1 MTLDEIEIL
10 LPEIIKK
17 KKEQRLVNMIDYRVA
32 QHADRKGFEQA
43 TDRLRPQ
50 EDEGLDDVQRLARR
64 LGKKKG

>member
-32 QHADRKGFEQA
+32 QHADKKGFEQA
-43 TDRLRPQ
+43 TDRLRPK
-50 EDEGLDDVQRLARR
+50 EDDVDDVQRLARR
-64 LGKKKG
+64 LGRKG